1 LTKGDSLSSIGGS
14 IRRFPASGFQ
24 LTMNNPFSRQLRF
37 SICGVSAAALIFLTG
52 NAYSTTRTVSQNG
65 DSGPGSLRQAIAD
78 SAANDTIFFSVTGA
92 ITLTS
97 GTITINKNLVITGP
111 GARKLKVT
119 GFAGASIFSITSG
132 NVTISGLTVGPGKLG
147 ITLTGPGSLTMNDS
161 AVSGNAPDGGI
172 LTGTNTILIMN
183 GCTISGNQISLVGGG
198 GLQNKGTATLTNCTI
213 SGNTSKVT
221 IGQVGGGGSGGIF
234 NYDGML
240 TLKSCTVTGNLGEA
254 GAGGIGTTGVS
265 TQLTNTILANNTINP
280 GLFGVDLY
288 GPGFSSGGYNLIG
301 IQDASVGFTN
311 NVNHDIVG
319 TAASPRDPLLLP
331 LQDNGGGTDTAAI
344 FASASPA
351 YNKGNSALATA
362 RDQRGYLRPDTA
374 DIGACEFLGTQ
385 PVTLANISSRAVVQT
400 GDNVLI
406 GGFIVTGSQLKRVI
420 FRAIGPSLSL
430 PGKLSDP
437 VLELYSGNQLI
448 TSNDDWGSAP
458 NPQEITATGV
468 APTNVKESAILTS
481 LAPGSYTAIVRGAG
495 GATGIGVVEAYDLD
509 RIVGSRLANIS
520 TRAAVQTGDNVLIG
534 GFIVQGP
541 DSLPVIVRGI
551 GPSLNVPNPMLDPKL
566 ELHDVN
572 GATVAANDNWRS
584 AQEAAIIATT
594 IPPTNDAESAIVM
607 TLPPGNYTAIL
618 SGVDNTTGVAVVE
631 VYGLL

>member
-1 LTKGDSLSSIGGS
+1 
-14 IRRFPASGFQ
+14 
-24 LTMNNPFSRQLRF
+24 MNTIPFFRQLRF
-37 SICGVSAAALIFLTG
+37 SICGFTAVALIFLTG

-65 DSGPGSLRQAIAD
+65 DSGAGSLRQAIAD

-92 ITLTS
+92 VTLTS
-97 GTITINKNLVITGP
+97 GPLTINKNLVITGP

-280 GLFGVDLY
+280 GLLGVDLY

-509 RIVGSRLANIS
+509 RTVGSRLANIS

-618 SGVDNTTGVAVVE
+618 SGVNNTTGVAVVE